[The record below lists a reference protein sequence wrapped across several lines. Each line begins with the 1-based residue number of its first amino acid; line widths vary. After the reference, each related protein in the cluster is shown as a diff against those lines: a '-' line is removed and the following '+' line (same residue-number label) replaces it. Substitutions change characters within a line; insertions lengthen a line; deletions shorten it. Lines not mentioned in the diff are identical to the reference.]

1 MPRLLITGCGDSMR
15 WYADLVGQCV
25 PLLADVGTEF
35 KSREPAG
42 YVNYVQY
49 GDAVVID
56 DDADPALVCI
66 SELADQLEAEA
77 NDLERRARI
86 HRYGAKD
93 LRRTLG
99 NFGVANA

>member
-35 KSREPAG
+35 KSREPSG
-42 YVNYVQY
+42 FVNFVQY
-49 GDAVVID
+49 VDAVVLAD
-56 DDADPALVCI
+56 DEDPALACI
-66 SELADQLEAEA
+66 AELAAQLEAEA

-99 NFGVANA
+99 NFGVADA

>member
-1 MPRLLITGCGDSMR
+1 VARLLITACIDPMR
-15 WYADLVGQCV
+15 WYANLVGQCV
-25 PLLADVGTEF
+25 PFLADVGTEF

-77 NDLERRARI
+77 SDFERRARI
-86 HRYGAKD
+86 HRHGAAD

-99 NFGVANA
+99 NLGASV